1 MSEAVV
7 RSQSR
12 AERYRRFAAICTR
25 SSSPGGAI
33 LLKRAGGVGISLTR
47 LAAVA
52 GLCLLQAGCSVTF
65 PMFATS
71 EPPASTG
78 TAPAVAAS
86 GPSVP
91 PEKPSA
97 AAPATSAPSVA
108 YTASLGTRPAA
119 RAQGSSDLAD
129 HLGPEDLR
137 RASGAMALA
146 LDPQGNG
153 SPVSWDNAESKS
165 SGRFTPVGGPFLR
178 DDEVCRAFLASLSTL
193 MERHA
198 LQGTACRPSGG
209 DWSIRDLKPW
219 KQPG

>member
-1 MSEAVV
+1 
-7 RSQSR
+7 
-12 AERYRRFAAICTR
+12 
-25 SSSPGGAI
+25 
-33 LLKRAGGVGISLTR
+33 
-47 LAAVA
+47 
-52 GLCLLQAGCSVTF
+52 
-65 PMFATS
+65 
-71 EPPASTG
+71 
-78 TAPAVAAS
+78 
-86 GPSVP
+86 
-91 PEKPSA
+91 
-97 AAPATSAPSVA
+97 
-108 YTASLGTRPAA
+108 
-119 RAQGSSDLAD
+119 
-129 HLGPEDLR
+129 
-137 RASGAMALA
+137 MALA